1 MYVIGFG
8 GGATAVIN
16 TASAMAQRAIT
27 LWSDRPDRIVS
38 MLRNRVLLVDDEPGP
53 RFGIRRFLK
62 SHGFEVDEADD
73 CATAR
78 VKFRA
83 FRPDVTIL
91 DFRLPDGTALDLI
104 PDFRAVDDS
113 ALIVLT
119 AFASIDTAV
128 EAVKLG
134 AEQFFTKPVELEAL
148 LVVIRRTIEHQRN
161 RQQVMAGAQTS
172 EGRRRVDPF
181 LGKSSAIA
189 ELREKAE
196 AVLRTD
202 SPLLIHGETGTGKTV
217 LARWLHDRG
226 RRAGEAFVDLNCA
239 GISREFLETELFGHE
254 KGSFTGATA
263 TKQGLLEVAHRGTVF
278 LDEIGD
284 MDSQVQASLLKVLE
298 EKRFRRLGDVKD
310 RTVDIRLIAATHR
323 DFRSLVEESKFR
335 QDLYYRISTLE
346 LFVPPLRERRDDI
359 PLLAENIL
367 DTLARDLGQPRLTVT
382 REAERVLCNY
392 DWPGNIRELR
402 NVLERAVLRSH
413 GTELG
418 VSSIIMPGEQT
429 PASPGVNAPRRSG
442 TLDEVERD
450 YIEQVLREEKGL
462 IDRAAARLG
471 ISRSAVYY
479 KARKFG
485 IEISKIRN

>member
-1 MYVIGFG
+1 
-8 GGATAVIN
+8 
-16 TASAMAQRAIT
+16 
-27 LWSDRPDRIVS
+27 

-53 RFGIRRFLK
+53 LFGVRRFLK
-62 SHGFEVDEADD
+62 SKGFEVEEADD
-73 CATAR
+73 CASAR

-83 FRPDVTIL
+83 FHPDVTIV

-104 PDFRAVDDS
+104 PEFHAADASPV
-113 ALIVLT
+113 IVLT
-119 AFASIDTAV
+119 AYASIDTAV

-148 LVVIRRTIEHQRN
+148 LVVIQRVIENQRN
-161 RQQVMAGAQTS
+161 RRQLKADAQTF
-172 EGRRRVDPF
+172 EGRRRIDPF
-181 LGKSSAIA
+181 LGTSDAIK
-189 ELREKAE
+189 ELEEKTE

-202 SPLLIHGETGTGKTV
+202 SPILIHGETGTGKTV
-217 LARWLHDRG
+217 LARWIHDRG

-254 KGSFTGATA
+254 KGAFTGATA

-284 MDSQVQASLLKVLE
+284 MDTQVQASLLKVLE

-310 RTVDIRLIAATHR
+310 RTTDVRLIAATHR
-323 DFRSLVEESKFR
+323 DFRSLVEENRFR

-346 LFVPPLRERRDDI
+346 LFIPPLRERRDDI
-359 PLLAENIL
+359 LMLAENIL
-367 DTLARDLGQPRLTVT
+367 DHLARDLGQARLTINA
-382 REAERVLCNY
+382 EAERVLCAY

-402 NVLERAVLRSH
+402 NVLERALLRSH
-413 GTELG
+413 GTDLD
-418 VSSIIMPGEQT
+418 VSGIVT
-429 PASPGVNAPRRSG
+429 PAETAPVATTAAASDNIVRRGG
-442 TLDEVERD
+442 TLDDVERD
-450 YIEQVLREEKGL
+450 YIEQVLREEKGA
-462 IDRAAARLG
+462 IDAVATRLG

-485 IEISKIRN
+485 IEISKVRS

>member
-1 MYVIGFG
+1 
-8 GGATAVIN
+8 
-16 TASAMAQRAIT
+16 
-27 LWSDRPDRIVS
+27 

-53 RFGIRRFLK
+53 RFGVRRFLK
-62 SHGFEVDEADD
+62 SKGFEVEEADD
-73 CATAR
+73 CASAR

-83 FRPDVTIL
+83 FHPDVTIV

-104 PDFRAVDDS
+104 PEFHAADASPV
-113 ALIVLT
+113 IVLT
-119 AFASIDTAV
+119 AYASIDTAV

-148 LVVIRRTIEHQRN
+148 LVVIQRVIENQRN
-161 RQQVMAGAQTS
+161 RRQLKADAQTF
-172 EGRRRVDPF
+172 EGRRRIDPF
-181 LGKSSAIA
+181 LGTSDAIK
-189 ELREKAE
+189 ELEEKTE

-202 SPLLIHGETGTGKTV
+202 SPILIHGETGTGKTV
-217 LARWLHDRG
+217 LARWIHDRG

-254 KGSFTGATA
+254 KGAFTGATA

-284 MDSQVQASLLKVLE
+284 MDAQVQASLLKVLE

-310 RTVDIRLIAATHR
+310 RTVDVRLIAATHR
-323 DFRSLVEESKFR
+323 DFRALVEENRFR

-359 PLLAENIL
+359 PLLAANIL
-367 DTLARDLGQPRLTVT
+367 EGLARDLGQPGLTIS

-402 NVLERAVLRSH
+402 NVLERALLRSH
-413 GTELG
+413 GPELDAA
-418 VSSIIMPGEQT
+418 SIIMPSDAASAA
-429 PASPGVNAPRRSG
+429 PAPAGDNVARRG
-442 TLDEVERD
+442 TLDEIERD
-450 YIEQVLREEKGL
+450 YIEQVLREEKGS
-462 IDRAAARLG
+462 IDRVAARLG

-485 IEISKIRN
+485 VEIWRVRN

>member
-1 MYVIGFG
+1 
-8 GGATAVIN
+8 
-16 TASAMAQRAIT
+16 
-27 LWSDRPDRIVS
+27 

-62 SHGFEVDEADD
+62 SHGFDVDEADD
-73 CATAR
+73 CASAR

-83 FRPDVTIL
+83 FHPDVAVL

-104 PDFRAVDDS
+104 PDFRAVNDS
-113 ALIVLT
+113 AALIVLT
-119 AFASIDTAV
+119 AYASIDTAV

-134 AEQFFTKPVELEAL
+134 AEQFFTKPVELDAL

-161 RQQVMAGAQTS
+161 RQHVMAGAQTT

-181 LGKSSAIA
+181 LGKSGAIA

-217 LARWLHDRG
+217 LARWIHDRG

-254 KGSFTGATA
+254 KGAFTGATA

-284 MDSQVQASLLKVLE
+284 MDLQVQASLLKVLE

-310 RTVDIRLIAATHR
+310 RNVDVRLIAATHR
-323 DFRSLVEESKFR
+323 DFRALVEENRFR

-359 PLLAENIL
+359 PLLAANIL
-367 DTLARDLGQPRLTVT
+367 EGLARDLGQARMTISP
-382 REAERVLCNY
+382 EAERILCNY

-402 NVLERAVLRSH
+402 NVLERALLRSH
-413 GTELG
+413 GPELD
-418 VSSIIMPGEQT
+418 VPSIIMPSESA
-429 PASPGVNAPRRSG
+429 PAAAAAAENVVRRSG

-450 YIEQVLREEKGL
+450 YIEQVLREEKGQ
-462 IDRAAARLG
+462 IDHVAARLG

-485 IEISKIRN
+485 IEISKIRS

>member
-1 MYVIGFG
+1 
-8 GGATAVIN
+8 
-16 TASAMAQRAIT
+16 
-27 LWSDRPDRIVS
+27 
-38 MLRNRVLLVDDEPGP
+38 
-53 RFGIRRFLK
+53 LK

-73 CATAR
+73 CASAR

-83 FRPDVTIL
+83 FRPDVTVL

-119 AFASIDTAV
+119 AYASIDTAV

-134 AEQFFTKPVELEAL
+134 AEQFFTKPVELDAL
-148 LVVIRRTIEHQRN
+148 LVVIRRTIENQRN
-161 RQQVMAGAQTS
+161 RQQVQAGAQSS
-172 EGRRRVDPF
+172 ETRRRIDPF
-181 LGKSSAIA
+181 LGRSKAIA
-189 ELREKAE
+189 DLREKAT

-217 LARWLHDRG
+217 LARWIHDRG

-254 KGSFTGATA
+254 KGAFTGATA

-284 MDSQVQASLLKVLE
+284 MDTQVQASLLKVLE

-310 RTVDIRLIAATHR
+310 RTTDVRLIAATHR
-323 DFRSLVEESKFR
+323 DFRTLVEESRFR

-359 PLLAENIL
+359 LMLAENIL
-367 DTLARDLGQPRLTVT
+367 DHLARDLGQARLTINA
-382 REAERVLCNY
+382 EAERVLCAY

-402 NVLERAVLRSH
+402 NVLERALLRSH
-413 GTELG
+413 GTELD
-418 VSSIIMPGEQT
+418 VSGIVT
-429 PASPGVNAPRRSG
+429 PSEPAPAAAPAADNVVRRGG
-442 TLDEVERD
+442 TLDDVERD
-450 YIEQVLREEKGL
+450 YIEQVLREEKGA
-462 IDRAAARLG
+462 IDAVAARLG

-485 IEISKIRN
+485 IEISKVRS

>member
-1 MYVIGFG
+1 V
-8 GGATAVIN
+8 
-16 TASAMAQRAIT
+16 
-27 LWSDRPDRIVS
+27 
-38 MLRNRVLLVDDEPGP
+38 E
-53 RFGIRRFLK
+53 
-62 SHGFEVDEADD
+62 EADD
-73 CATAR
+73 CASAR
-78 VKFRA
+78 VKFRT
-83 FRPDVTIL
+83 FHPDVTVL

-104 PDFRAVDDS
+104 PDFRAANDS
-113 ALIVLT
+113 AALIVLT
-119 AFASIDTAV
+119 AYASIDTAV

-134 AEQFFTKPVELEAL
+134 AEQFFTKPVELDAL

-161 RQQVMAGAQTS
+161 RRQVMAGAQTT

-217 LARWLHDRG
+217 LARWIHDRG

-254 KGSFTGATA
+254 KGAFTGATA

-284 MDSQVQASLLKVLE
+284 MDTQVQASLLKVLE

-310 RTVDIRLIAATHR
+310 RTVDVRLIAATHR
-323 DFRSLVEESKFR
+323 DFRALVEENRFR

-359 PLLAENIL
+359 PLLAANIL
-367 DTLARDLGQPRLTVT
+367 EGLARDLGQARLTIS

-392 DWPGNIRELR
+392 EWPGNIRELR
-402 NVLERAVLRSH
+402 NVLERALLRSH
-413 GTELG
+413 GPELD
-418 VSSIIMPGEQT
+418 VSSIIMPSESA
-429 PASPGVNAPRRSG
+429 PAAPADSAARRSG

-462 IDRAAARLG
+462 IDRVAVRLG

-485 IEISKIRN
+485 IEISKVRGQGTGDG

>member
-1 MYVIGFG
+1 
-8 GGATAVIN
+8 
-16 TASAMAQRAIT
+16 
-27 LWSDRPDRIVS
+27 

-53 RFGIRRFLK
+53 RFGLRRFLK
-62 SHGFEVDEADD
+62 SHGFDVEEADD
-73 CATAR
+73 CAAAR

-104 PDFRAVDDS
+104 PDFRSIDDS

-119 AFASIDTAV
+119 AYASIDTAV

-134 AEQFFTKPVELEAL
+134 AEQFFTKPVELETL
-148 LVVIRRTIEHQRN
+148 LVVIRRTIENQRN
-161 RQQVMAGAQTS
+161 RQQARAGAQAS
-172 EGRRRVDPF
+172 EGRRKIDPF
-181 LGKSSAIA
+181 LGRSSAIA
-189 ELREKAE
+189 ELREKTS

-202 SPLLIHGETGTGKTV
+202 SPLLIHGETGTGKTL
-217 LARWLHDRG
+217 LARWIHDRS

-310 RTVDIRLIAATHR
+310 RTVDVRLIAATHR
-323 DFRSLVEESKFR
+323 DFRSLVEDNRFR

-346 LFVPPLRERRDDI
+346 LHVPPLRDRRDDI
-359 PLLAENIL
+359 PLLAESIL
-367 DTLARDLGQPRLTVT
+367 DWLARDLGQERPRITPET
-382 REAERVLCNY
+382 ERTLRGY

-402 NVLERAVLRSH
+402 NVLERALLRSH
-413 GTELG
+413 GAALD
-418 VSSIIMPGEQT
+418 VSSVIASSE
-429 PASPGVNAPRRSG
+429 PAAAVVPMHRSG
-442 TLDEVERD
+442 TLDDVERD
-450 YIEQVLREEKGL
+450 YIEQVLREENGS
-462 IDRAAARLG
+462 IERVAPRLG

-485 IEISKIRN
+485 IDISKIRN

>member
-1 MYVIGFG
+1 
-8 GGATAVIN
+8 
-16 TASAMAQRAIT
+16 
-27 LWSDRPDRIVS
+27 

-62 SHGFEVDEADD
+62 SHGFDVEEADD
-73 CATAR
+73 CASAR

-104 PDFRAVDDS
+104 PDFRSVDDS

-119 AFASIDTAV
+119 AYASIDTAV

-148 LVVIRRTIEHQRN
+148 LVVIRRTIENQRN
-161 RQQVMAGAQTS
+161 RQQLMADAQS
-172 EGRRRVDPF
+172 VAGRRRIDPF
-181 LGKSSAIA
+181 LGASSAMA
-189 ELREKAE
+189 ELRDKAK

-217 LARWLHDRG
+217 LARWIHDHG

-263 TKQGLLEVAHRGTVF
+263 AKQGLLEVAHRGTVF

-310 RTVDIRLIAATHR
+310 RTVDVRLIAATHR
-323 DFRSLVEESKFR
+323 DFRTLVEESKFR

-359 PLLAENIL
+359 PMLAENIL
-367 DTLARDLGQPRLTVT
+367 DRLARDLGQARLTIT
-382 REAERVLCNY
+382 AEAERALRNY

-402 NVLERAVLRSH
+402 NVLERAMLRSH
-413 GTELG
+413 GTALDISG
-418 VSSIIMPGEQT
+418 VLLPSE
-429 PASPGVNAPRRSG
+429 PAPVPVAANVVRRGG
-442 TLDEVERD
+442 TLDEVERE
-450 YIEQVLREEKGL
+450 YIEQVLREENGA
-462 IDRAAARLG
+462 IDVVAARLG

>member
-1 MYVIGFG
+1 
-8 GGATAVIN
+8 
-16 TASAMAQRAIT
+16 
-27 LWSDRPDRIVS
+27 

-53 RFGIRRFLK
+53 RFGLRRFLK
-62 SHGFEVDEADD
+62 SHGFDVEEADD
-73 CATAR
+73 CAAAR
-78 VKFRA
+78 VKFMA

-134 AEQFFTKPVELEAL
+134 AEQFFTKPVELDAL

-161 RQQVMAGAQTS
+161 RQKVMAGAQSS
-172 EGRRRVDPF
+172 EGRRRIDPF
-181 LGKSSAIA
+181 FGKSDAIA
-189 ELREKAE
+189 ELREKTD

-202 SPLLIHGETGTGKTV
+202 SPILIHGETGTGKTV
-217 LARWLHDRG
+217 LARWIHDRG

-254 KGSFTGATA
+254 RGAFTGATA

-284 MDSQVQASLLKVLE
+284 MDAQVQASLLKVLE

-310 RTVDIRLIAATHR
+310 RTVDVRLIAATHR
-323 DFRSLVEESKFR
+323 DFRALVEENRFR

-359 PLLAENIL
+359 PLLAANIL
-367 DTLARDLGQPRLTVT
+367 ERLARDLGQPLLTIT

-392 DWPGNIRELR
+392 EWPGNIRELR
-402 NVLERAVLRSH
+402 NVLERALLRSH
-413 GTELG
+413 GPELD
-418 VSSIIMPGEQT
+418 VDSIIMPSSADAP
-429 PASPGVNAPRRSG
+429 PAPAADNVVRRSG

-462 IDRAAARLG
+462 IDRVAVRLG

>member
-1 MYVIGFG
+1 
-8 GGATAVIN
+8 
-16 TASAMAQRAIT
+16 
-27 LWSDRPDRIVS
+27 

-62 SHGFEVDEADD
+62 SHDYDVEEADD
-73 CATAR
+73 CASAR

-83 FRPDVTIL
+83 FRPDVTIM

-104 PDFRAVDDS
+104 PDFRGVDDS
-113 ALIVLT
+113 AIVVLT

-134 AEQFFTKPVELEAL
+134 AEQFFTKPVELDAL
-148 LVVIRRTIEHQRN
+148 LIVVRRTIENQRN
-161 RQQVMAGAQTS
+161 RKQLIADVQSSQV
-172 EGRRRVDPF
+172 RRKVDPF
-181 LGKSSAIA
+181 LGVSTNIA
-189 ELREKAE
+189 ELREKTD

-202 SPLLIHGETGTGKTV
+202 SPVLIHGETGTGKTV
-217 LARWLHDRG
+217 LARWIHDRG

-254 KGSFTGATA
+254 KGAFTGATA

-284 MDSQVQASLLKVLE
+284 MDLQVQASLLKVLE

-310 RTVDIRLIAATHR
+310 RTVDVRLIAATHR
-323 DFRSLVEESKFR
+323 EFRSLVEENKFR
-335 QDLYYRISTLE
+335 TDLYYRISTLE

-359 PLLAENIL
+359 PLLAESIL
-367 DTLARDLGQPRLTVT
+367 DRLVRDLGQKRVALSDD
-382 REAERVLCNY
+382 AQRVLQRY

-402 NVLERAVLRSH
+402 NVLERGLLRSH
-413 GTELG
+413 DTVLDASALVMPTE
-418 VSSIIMPGEQT
+418 SST
-429 PASPGVNAPRRSG
+429 SSATNARRAG
-442 TLDEVERD
+442 TLDDIERD
-450 YIEQVLREEKGL
+450 YIQQVVREENGL
-462 IDRAAARLG
+462 VDRVATRLG

-479 KARKFG
+479 KARKHR
-485 IEISKIRN
+485 IAISKTRT

>member
-1 MYVIGFG
+1 
-8 GGATAVIN
+8 
-16 TASAMAQRAIT
+16 
-27 LWSDRPDRIVS
+27 

-62 SHGFEVDEADD
+62 SHGFDVEEADD
-73 CATAR
+73 CASAK
-78 VKFRA
+78 VKFRS

-91 DFRLPDGTALDLI
+91 DFRLPDGDALELI
-104 PDFRAVDDS
+104 PDFRSVDDS

-119 AFASIDTAV
+119 AYATIDTAV

-134 AEQFFTKPVELEAL
+134 AEQVLTKPVELEAL
-148 LVVIRRTIEHQRN
+148 LVVIRRTIENQRN
-161 RQQVMAGAQTS
+161 RQQLLADAQSTA
-172 EGRRRVDPF
+172 GRRRVEPF
-181 LGKSSAIA
+181 LGKSAAIL

-196 AVLRTD
+196 DVLRTD

-217 LARWLHDRG
+217 LARWIHDRG

-310 RTVDIRLIAATHR
+310 RTVDVRLIAATHR
-323 DFRSLVEESKFR
+323 DFRTLVEESKFR

-359 PLLAENIL
+359 PILAENIL
-367 DTLARDLGQPRLTVT
+367 DRLSRDLGQPRMTIPA
-382 REAERVLCNY
+382 EAERALRNY
-392 DWPGNIRELR
+392 EWPGNIRELR
-402 NVLERAVLRSH
+402 NVLERALLRSH
-413 GTELG
+413 GTALDLSG
-418 VSSIIMPGEQT
+418 VLNPSE
-429 PASPGVNAPRRSG
+429 PAPAPAAANVARRSG

-450 YIEQVLREEKGL
+450 YIEQVLREENGA
-462 IDRAAARLG
+462 IDTVASRLG

-485 IEISKIRN
+485 IEISKSRS

>member
-1 MYVIGFG
+1 
-8 GGATAVIN
+8 
-16 TASAMAQRAIT
+16 
-27 LWSDRPDRIVS
+27 
-38 MLRNRVLLVDDEPGP
+38 MLRDRVLLVDDEPGP
-53 RFGIRRFLK
+53 RFGVRRFLK
-62 SHGFEVDEADD
+62 SHGFDVEEADD
-73 CATAR
+73 CASAR

-104 PDFRAVDDS
+104 PDLHDS
-113 ALIVLT
+113 AVIVLT
-119 AFASIDTAV
+119 AYASIDTAV

-148 LVVIRRTIEHQRN
+148 LVVIKRTVENQRN
-161 RQQVMAGAQTS
+161 RRQMAADAQS
-172 EGRRRVDPF
+172 SAGRRSIDPF
-181 LGKSSAIA
+181 LGTSDAIR
-189 ELREKAE
+189 ELREKAD

-202 SPLLIHGETGTGKTV
+202 SPILIHGETGSGKTL
-217 LARWLHDRG
+217 LARWIHDRG

-239 GISREFLETELFGHE
+239 GISRGFLETELFGHE
-254 KGSFTGATA
+254 KGSFTGATSA
-263 TKQGLLEVAHRGTVF
+263 KQGLLEVAHRGTVF

-310 RTVDIRLIAATHR
+310 RTVDVRLIAATHR
-323 DFRSLVEESKFR
+323 DFRALVEENKFR

-367 DTLARDLGQPRLTVT
+367 LSLARDLGQQRVTLTE
-382 REAERVLCNY
+382 EAQRVLCRY

-402 NVLERAVLRSH
+402 NVLERGLLRSP
-413 GTELG
+413 GG
-418 VSSIIMPGEQT
+418 VLDASMLAMPADVAAQPT
-429 PASPGVNAPRRSG
+429 VPIAKRSG

-450 YIEQVLREEKGL
+450 YIEQVLREENGL
-462 IDRAAARLG
+462 IDRVAERLG
-471 ISRSAVYY
+471 VSRSAVYY
-479 KARKFG
+479 KARKHH
-485 IEISKIRN
+485 ITISKTRN